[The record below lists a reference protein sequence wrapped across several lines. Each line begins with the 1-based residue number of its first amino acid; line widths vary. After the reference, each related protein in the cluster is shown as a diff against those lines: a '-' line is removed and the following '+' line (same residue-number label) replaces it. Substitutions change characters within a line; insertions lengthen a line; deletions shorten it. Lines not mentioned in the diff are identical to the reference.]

1 MKKHSEKDMYLP
13 AWLLGLAVV
22 FFAAAVLCVIFIHDR
37 LLMIPCAVICALV
50 GIAAALCWNNQWIK
64 VINEEE
70 FVYSSMFGRKKT
82 YRFADIVEVK
92 KNADS
97 QDLIFSDGKVHIE
110 SCAVVSANLINSAR
124 KYAKYL

>member
-13 AWLLGLAVV
+13 AWLLGLAVI
-22 FFAAAVLCVIFIHDR
+22 LCVIFIHDR

-50 GIAAALCWNNQWIK
+50 GIAAALCWNNQWIE

-97 QDLIFSDGKVHIE
+97 QNLIFSDGKVHIE
-110 SCAVVSANLINSAR
+110 SCAVISANLINSAR
-124 KYAKYL
+124 KYSKYL

>member
-22 FFAAAVLCVIFIHDR
+22 FFAAAVLCVNFIHDR
-37 LLMIPCAVICALV
+37 LLMIPCAAICALV
-50 GIAAALCWNNQWIK
+50 GIAAALCWNNQWIE

>member
-13 AWLLGLAVV
+13 AWLLGL
-22 FFAAAVLCVIFIHDR
+22 AAVLCVIFIHDR

-50 GIAAALCWNNQWIK
+50 GIAAALCWNNQWIE

>member
-1 MKKHSEKDMYLP
+1 MP
-13 AWLLGLAVV
+13 AWLLGLAVI
-22 FFAAAVLCVIFIHDR
+22 FFAAAVLCVIFIYDL

-50 GIAAALCWNNQWIK
+50 GIAAALCWNNQWIE
-64 VINEEE
+64 VINEDE

-92 KNADS
+92 KNSDS
-97 QDLIFSDGKVHIE
+97 QVLIFSDGKVHIE
-110 SCAVVSANLINSAR
+110 SCAVISANLINSAR

>member
-13 AWLLGLAVV
+13 AWLLGLAVI
-22 FFAAAVLCVIFIHDR
+22 FFIAAV
-37 LLMIPCAVICALV
+37 
-50 GIAAALCWNNQWIK
+50 LCWNNQWIE

-70 FVYSSMFGRKKT
+70 FVYSSMFGRKTT

>member
-13 AWLLGLAVV
+13 AWLLGLAVI

-37 LLMIPCAVICALV
+37 LLMSPCAGICALV
-50 GIAAALCWNNQWIK
+50 GIAAALCWNNQWIE

-70 FVYSSMFGRKKT
+70 FVYSSMFGRKMT

-110 SCAVVSANLINSAR
+110 SCAVISANLINSAR
-124 KYAKYL
+124 KYSKYL

>member
-13 AWLLGLAVV
+13 AWLLGLAVI
-22 FFAAAVLCVIFIHDR
+22 FFAAAVF
-37 LLMIPCAVICALV
+37 CALV
-50 GIAAALCWNNQWIK
+50 GIAAALCWNNQWIE

-70 FVYSSMFGRKKT
+70 FVYSSMFGRKTT

-97 QDLIFSDGKVHIE
+97 QNLIFSDGKVHIE

>member
-37 LLMIPCAVICALV
+37 LLICALV
-50 GIAAALCWNNQWIK
+50 GIAAALCWNNQWIE

-70 FVYSSMFGRKKT
+70 FVYSSMFGRKTT